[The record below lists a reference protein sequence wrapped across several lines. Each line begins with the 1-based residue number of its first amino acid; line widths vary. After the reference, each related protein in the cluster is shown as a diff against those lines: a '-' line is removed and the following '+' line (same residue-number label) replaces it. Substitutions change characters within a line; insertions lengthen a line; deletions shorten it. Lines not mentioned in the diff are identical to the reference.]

1 MNMKIIW
8 ATSFREFNL
17 SSINDKIQL
26 NFLKKALFYKK
37 GIKICLT
44 QFGEKNILS
53 NIKNYKKNIFYFD
66 YKKLLP
72 EKIKYSQTI
81 VLDNALNCLLNYEAN
96 ILIWSTADIEFSINN
111 NFLNLIEEN
120 AAYTVFPNRMQI
132 FPKKKESKNYTYYG
146 IDLFIFC
153 LNKKK
158 IKEFIKINKSYSN
171 FDWGCYEHFLMAAT
185 EKLGIKIVNLF
196 TTFPIIKYANDR
208 EFNSEIRTNEIYS
221 WKKNQERLINF
232 LKKNKLSRFYATG
245 SMYFLAYK
253 LIKNSKFNLN
263 LLLIYLRLFLQLP
276 VNSVIKIFY
285 YFRLNKIFT

>member
-1 MNMKIIW
+1 MKIIW
-8 ATSFREFNL
+8 ATSFREFSL

-26 NFLKKALFYKK
+26 NFLKKAFFYKK
-37 GIKICLT
+37 DIKICLT
-44 QFGEKNILS
+44 QFGEKKILG

-66 YKKLLP
+66 CKKLLP
-72 EKIKYSQTI
+72 KKIKYSQTI
-81 VLDNALNCLLNYEAN
+81 VLDKALNCLLNYEAD

-111 NFLNLIEEN
+111 KFLNSIEEN
-120 AAYTVFPNRMQI
+120 AAYTFFPNKMQI
-132 FPKKKESKNYTYYG
+132 FPKKKENKNYPYYG
-146 IDLFIFC
+146 LDVFIFC

-171 FDWGCYEHFLMAAT
+171 FDWGCFEHFLMAAT
-185 EKLGIKIVNLF
+185 EKLGIKIVNLY

-208 EFNSEIRTNEIYS
+208 KFNSVIRTNEIYS
-221 WKKNQERLINF
+221 WKKNQDRLINF

-263 LLLIYLRLFLQLP
+263 LILIYFRLFFQLP
-276 VNSVIKIFY
+276 VKSVIKIFY
-285 YFRLNKIFT
+285 YFRFNKIFT